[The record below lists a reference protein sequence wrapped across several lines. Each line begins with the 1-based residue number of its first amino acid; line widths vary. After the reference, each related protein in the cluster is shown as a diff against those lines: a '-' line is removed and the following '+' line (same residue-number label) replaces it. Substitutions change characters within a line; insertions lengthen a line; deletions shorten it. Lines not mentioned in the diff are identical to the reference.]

1 MVEEQNRTLNNIA
14 SFLIPKKDIIDLID
28 GFMTMVSEARFKEAK
43 RAKGKGIKLLIPKQ
57 MRQRFSIALSQLK
70 TKNTSGSFLN
80 EIIQIAYSLY

>member
-1 MVEEQNRTLNNIA
+1 
-14 SFLIPKKDIIDLID
+14 
-28 GFMTMVSEARFKEAK
+28 MVSEARFKGAK